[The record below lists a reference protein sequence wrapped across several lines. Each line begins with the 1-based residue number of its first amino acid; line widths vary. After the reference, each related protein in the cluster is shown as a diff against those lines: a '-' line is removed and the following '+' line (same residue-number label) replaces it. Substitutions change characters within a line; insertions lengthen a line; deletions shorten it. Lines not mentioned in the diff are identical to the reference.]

1 MAEAGRFMVT
11 PENSKDEEQ
20 HSFDR
25 FDHVEI

>member
-11 PENSKDEEQ
+11 PENSKEEQ